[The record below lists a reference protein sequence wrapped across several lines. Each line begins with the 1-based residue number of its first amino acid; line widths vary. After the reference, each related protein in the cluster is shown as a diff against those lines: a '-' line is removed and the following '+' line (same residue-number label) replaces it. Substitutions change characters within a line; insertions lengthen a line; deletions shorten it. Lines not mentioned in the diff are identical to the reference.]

1 MSSEIGLVVGGSLSR
16 GLEVRLTAETNV
28 EELAAGR
35 FIVVEGRDFLFHCL
49 ITDLALVTSPD
60 ISSDPPAEGLLRE
73 ALWGAGVGVTL
84 TLRPM
89 LVTEREAD
97 DVVPEPAKTL
107 PAHFSPARLALAE
120 DVELVFGSESPDFRT
135 FSLGSPPEM
144 AGVPVCINLGRFVER
159 SSGIFGKT
167 GTGKTLLTK
176 LILGGL
182 MRWNGVSCLIFDA
195 HNEYARE
202 VPDETGS
209 IHPTLANIFADTVEV
224 LTLGTPRAGGK
235 PLLIEHADVEP
246 EDILLLQGELRLTAT
261 FPDVVNAFHLKYKK
275 NWLGELLAL
284 ADAGMEDFKSIAEE
298 LGLHLGSLQASVRR
312 LKPLLRVDYLIDSR
326 PPGSF
331 DPTAAVV
338 ERLKR
343 KRHVILEMGGSH
355 DMLSYLFAAN
365 VITRRLHEAYVRD
378 TYQSVESGGE
388 EPRDCLVVVEEAH
401 RLISR
406 ELAGETVFG
415 VIAREMRKFH
425 VSLLLVDQRPSGID
439 PEVLS
444 QVGTKLIML
453 LDDPHDLEA
462 VLGGQVEA
470 VELRRM
476 VARLATK
483 QQALVLGYAVPMP
496 VVLSVRPYD
505 QSYAQA
511 VGKIRPG
518 APPGD
523 VQAESDRRFGFS

>member
-1 MSSEIGLVVGGSLSR
+1 
-16 GLEVRLTAETNV
+16 
-28 EELAAGR
+28 
-35 FIVVEGRDFLFHCL
+35 
-49 ITDLALVTSPD
+49 
-60 ISSDPPAEGLLRE
+60 
-73 ALWGAGVGVTL
+73 
-84 TLRPM
+84 M
-89 LVTEREAD
+89 LVTAREATEAA
-97 DVVPEPAKTL
+97 PEPAKTL

-120 DVELVFGSESPDFRT
+120 DVELVFGKESADFRS

-144 AGVPVCINLGRFVER
+144 AGVPICIDLSRFAER

-182 MRWNGVSCLIFDA
+182 MRHNAVSCLIFDA

-202 VPDETGS
+202 VPDETGAV
-209 IHPTLANIFADTVEV
+209 HPTLANLFAGSVET
-224 LTLGTPRAGGK
+224 LTLGQPRAGGK
-235 PLLIEHADVEP
+235 PLLVEYGDVEP

-275 NWLGELLAL
+275 GWLEGLLAL
-284 ADAGMEDFKSIAEE
+284 ADTGMDDFKAIAEE

-312 LKPLLRVDYLIDSR
+312 LKPLLRIPWLVEKR
-326 PPGSF
+326 PPGSL
-331 DPTAAVV
+331 DPTEAVV
-338 ERLKR
+338 QQLKHR
-343 KRHVILEMGGSH
+343 RHVILEMGGSH
-355 DMLSYLFAAN
+355 DMLGYLFAAN
-365 VITRRLHEAYVRD
+365 VITRRLHETYMKD
-378 TYQSVESGGE
+378 TYASIEKGGE

-406 ELAGETVFG
+406 ELSGETVFG

-462 VLGGQVEA
+462 VLSGQVEA
-470 VELRRM
+470 AELRRM
-476 VARLATK
+476 VARLASK

-511 VGKIRPG
+511 VGKTQRSEPG
-518 APPGD
+518 GD
-523 VQAESDRRFGFS
+523 VQAESDRRFGFA